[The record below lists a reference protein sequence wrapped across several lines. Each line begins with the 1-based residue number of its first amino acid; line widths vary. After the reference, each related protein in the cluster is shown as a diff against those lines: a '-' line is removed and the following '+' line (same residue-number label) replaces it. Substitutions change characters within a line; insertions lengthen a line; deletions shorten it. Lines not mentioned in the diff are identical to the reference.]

1 MRDPC
6 TFRLERVSCGKLACS
21 RCEGTKPAHG
31 PYWYAYWETG
41 GRARARM
48 QKRYIGKAP
57 ATATPEELRALFEL
71 RQQRRAEAEERKRR
85 RDTRSDTND
94 SRTGSS
100 SGTSGSGTGGS
111 GGTSGGSTS
120 GGSSYRGRDGRSYS
134 SDRNKSD
141 PFSSR
146 RPPPIEEDFEVIGS
160 KRGASFEQA
169 RQAYKDAARK
179 HHPDAGGDP
188 EVMKRVNAA
197 WDRVR
202 RTYGR

>member
-1 MRDPC
+1 
-6 TFRLERVSCGKLACS
+6 
-21 RCEGTKPAHG
+21 
-31 PYWYAYWETG
+31 
-41 GRARARM
+41 M

-71 RQQRRAEAEERKRR
+71 RQQRRAEAEDRKRR
-85 RDTRSDTND
+85 RDTRSDTSD
-94 SRTGSS
+94 SRTGSTS
-100 SGTSGSGTGGS
+100 GSGTSGSG
-111 GGTSGGSTS
+111 STS
-120 GGSSYRGRDGRSYS
+120 DNGSSYRGHDGRSHS

-141 PFSSR
+141 PFSRR

>member
-1 MRDPC
+1 MRAPC
-6 TFRLERVSCGKLACS
+6 TFRLESVSCGKETCR
-21 RCEGTKPAHG
+21 RCLGTKPAHG

-41 GRARARM
+41 GRARPRM
-48 QKRYIGKAP
+48 QKRYIGKAS

-71 RQQRRAEAEERKRR
+71 RQQRRAEAEDRKRR
-85 RDTRSDTND
+85 RDTRSDTSD
-94 SRTGSS
+94 RRTGSTSGS
-100 SGTSGSGTGGS
+100 SGTSGSG
-111 GGTSGGSTS
+111 STS
-120 GGSSYRGRDGRSYS
+120 GGSSSRSRDGRSYRS
-134 SDRNKSD
+134 ARDTSD
-141 PFSSR
+141 PFSKR

-202 RTYGR
+202 KTYGR

>member
-1 MRDPC
+1 MRAPC
-6 TFRLERVSCGKLACS
+6 TFRLESVSCGKETCR
-21 RCEGTKPAHG
+21 RCLGTKPAHG

-71 RQQRRAEAEERKRR
+71 RQQRRAEAEDRKRR
-85 RDTRSDTND
+85 RDTRSDTSD
-94 SRTGSS
+94 SRTGSTS
-100 SGTSGSGTGGS
+100 GSGTSGSG
-111 GGTSGGSTS
+111 STS
-120 GGSSYRGRDGRSYS
+120 DNGSSYRGHDGRSHS

-141 PFSSR
+141 PFSRR
-146 RPPPIEEDFEVIGS
+146 RPPPIEEDFEAIGS

-202 RTYGR
+202 KTYGR

>member
-1 MRDPC
+1 
-6 TFRLERVSCGKLACS
+6 
-21 RCEGTKPAHG
+21 
-31 PYWYAYWETG
+31 
-41 GRARARM
+41 M

-57 ATATPEELRALFEL
+57 ASATPEELRALFEL

-120 GGSSYRGRDGRSYS
+120 GGGSYRGRDGRSYS